1 MRALSEDA
9 FVTGGRKARQSA
21 QLHIAPP
28 AGGDAALA
36 SLSPLKNVEW
46 EQVSDA
52 QPGATSV
59 PAL

>member
-21 QLHIAPP
+21 QLHIAP